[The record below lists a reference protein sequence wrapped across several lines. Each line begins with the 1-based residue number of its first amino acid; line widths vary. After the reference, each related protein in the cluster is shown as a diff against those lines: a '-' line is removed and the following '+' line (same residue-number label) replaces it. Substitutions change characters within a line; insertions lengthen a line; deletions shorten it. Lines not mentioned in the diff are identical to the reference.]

1 MIDPTRA
8 TNSTPELR
16 RSIGL
21 GRATAIVVGIII
33 GASIFVQPSAVTG
46 QVHSVTGV
54 LAVWCVSGLLTVL
67 GALVVAELSSAWPQT
82 GGVYVFLR
90 NAYSPAVGFLWGWA
104 MFWTMHTGIIGAI
117 AMVFARYVGSFVTL
131 GDQATR
137 ALAIGAVIVLSAI
150 NYLGVR
156 PASAVQAALTII
168 KVAAILLIVAAAFAL
183 GTHAGATDTPAAVV
197 GTASASPVAPITLTS
212 FVTALIAGLFAFGGW
227 HMVSYSADETINPTR
242 TIPRAL
248 VLGTLTVT
256 VLYVALNA
264 AYLHVLPLE
273 TVSTSTRV
281 AADLANAVLPGAAGA
296 RFVSAMVMLSAL
308 GAVNGVILAG
318 PRVYLAMANDGL
330 LFRYFAAVHPRYRT
344 PSRAIVAQAVWASV
358 LIATNSFR
366 VLFTRVVYTEWIF
379 FGLLAASLFF
389 LRRRANY
396 APAYRLP
403 AFRVWATLFVVSSV
417 TIIVTQVVHEPVE
430 SATGLLLVLSGLPI
444 YYLWSRRSTRLPS
457 SGA

>member
-1 MIDPTRA
+1 VTV
-8 TNSTPELR
+8 ELR

-21 GRATAIVVGIII
+21 GRASAIVVGIII

-46 QVHSVTGV
+46 QMHSVSGV
-54 LAVWCVSGLLTVL
+54 LAVWCVSGLLTL
-67 GALVVAELSSAWPQT
+67 IGALVIAELSSAWPQT
-82 GGVYVFLR
+82 GGVYVFLK
-90 NAYSPAVGFLWGWA
+90 NAYSPALGFLWGWA
-104 MFWTMHTGIIGAI
+104 MFWTMHTGIVAAI
-117 AMVFARYVGSFVTL
+117 AMVFARYVGSFVAL
-131 GDQATR
+131 SDVGTR
-137 ALAIGAVIVLSAI
+137 AVAIAAVVVLSAL
-150 NYLGVR
+150 NYVGVR
-156 PASAVQAALTII
+156 TASAVQAALTVI
-168 KVAAILLIVAAAFAL
+168 KVGAIVLIVAMAFAL
-183 GTHAGATDTPAAVV
+183 GGDAHAAAVPPAASALPAATAV
-197 GTASASPVAPITLTS
+197 GPVTLTS

-227 HMVSYSADETINPTR
+227 HMVSYAADETINPTR
-242 TIPRAL
+242 TIPRSL
-248 VLGTLTVT
+248 LLGTLTVT

-264 AYLHVLPLE
+264 AYLYVLPLE

-281 AADLANAVLPGAAGA
+281 AADLAHAIVPGERGE

-330 LFRYFAAVHPRYRT
+330 LFRALATVHPTFHT
-344 PSRAIVAQAVWASV
+344 PSRAIVAQGIWAAV

-379 FGLLAASLFF
+379 FGLLAAALFF

-403 AFRVWATLFVVSSV
+403 AFRGWAALFVVSSA
-417 TIIVTQVVHEPVE
+417 TIIATQVVSEPVE
-430 SATGLLLVLSGLPI
+430 SATGLVLVLSGLPV
-444 YYLWSRRSTRLPS
+444 YYLWTRHSSRQPS